1 MGIAKERVIA
11 TLGALALAATIVLLV
26 RLDQKARRRKV
37 VRDNTVSKLR
47 ESGEYLLPSVDTPA
61 AEIAQISGPE

>member
-11 TLGALALAATIVLLV
+11 TLGALTLAAAIVLLV

-37 VRDNTVSKLR
+37 VRDNTFSKLR
-47 ESGEYLLPSVDTPA
+47 ESGEYLLPPVETAQTNAPA
-61 AEIAQISGPE
+61 